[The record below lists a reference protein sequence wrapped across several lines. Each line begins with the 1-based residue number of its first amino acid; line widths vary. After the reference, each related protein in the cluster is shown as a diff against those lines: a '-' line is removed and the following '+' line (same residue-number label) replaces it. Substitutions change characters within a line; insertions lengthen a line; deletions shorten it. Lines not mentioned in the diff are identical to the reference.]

1 MDAGQ
6 WQLIRRIFHEAVDLP
21 PGERGDFVSRA
32 AEGDESLRV
41 EVESLLASHDHA
53 ASFIEPPGDQVNTIV
68 LDEVNADQMIGR
80 RVGSYK
86 IVREIGRGGMGSV
99 YLGARADDEFS
110 KRAAIKLI
118 RSGMNT
124 DFVVRRFL
132 SERQILANLDHPNIA
147 RLLDGGTSDE
157 GLPYFVMEYIEG
169 HAIKD
174 YCDARRLATDE
185 RLRLLGKYARPYTT
199 PTRIW

>member
-1 MDAGQ
+1 
-6 WQLIRRIFHEAVDLP
+6 
-21 PGERGDFVSRA
+21 
-32 AEGDESLRV
+32 
-41 EVESLLASHDHA
+41 
-53 ASFIEPPGDQVNTIV
+53 
-68 LDEVNADQMIGR
+68 
-80 RVGSYK
+80 VGSYK

-147 RLLDGGTSDE
+147 RLLDGGTSVE
-157 GLPYFVMEYIEG
+157 GLPYFAM
-169 HAIKD
+169 AP
-174 YCDARRLATDE
+174 ATGC
-185 RLRLLGKYARPYTT
+185 LVFASVTWPTKSPTT
-199 PTRIW
+199 